1 MNGNRKET
9 LMKWNVRGLLLGLS
23 IPLTLLTAS
32 AGMAADIKERS
43 IKLGYGIPEEHP
55 LGQGVNRFAQLVLQK
70 SDGKIKVKGFPANVL
85 GSETQMISATIGNV
99 QQMVIPSSAAVV
111 SNVKEFALF
120 DLPFLFANEKEAD
133 AVLDGPVGKEL
144 LDKLTASNVIGLC
157 FWENGFRHVT
167 NSKHPINKGEDLQ
180 GLKIRTMPSP
190 VYIDSFNTLGANS
203 VPMSFSE
210 LFSAL
215 EMKAV
220 DAQENPYAIIHA
232 SKFDEVQ
239 KYLSVTKHSYA
250 PFVVM
255 VSKKFWDGLST
266 DEKTILQD
274 SCTEARDFQR
284 KYSRETNAKI
294 VEDLKAK
301 GMQLNEIDP
310 QETARMKE
318 QLQPVV
324 EKHTK
329 TIGEDLVKRTY
340 AEIEKVRAQN

>member
-1 MNGNRKET
+1 
-9 LMKWNVRGLLLGLS
+9 MKWNVRGLLLGLS

>member
-1 MNGNRKET
+1 
-9 LMKWNVRGLLLGLS
+9 
-23 IPLTLLTAS
+23 
-32 AGMAADIKERS
+32 
-43 IKLGYGIPEEHP
+43 
-55 LGQGVNRFAQLVLQK
+55 
-70 SDGKIKVKGFPANVL
+70 
-85 GSETQMISATIGNV
+85 
-99 QQMVIPSSAAVV
+99 MVIPSSAAVV

-210 LFSAL
+210 LFTAL

-255 VSKKFWDGLST
+255 VSKKFWDGLSP
-266 DEKTILQD
+266 DEKAVLQE

-284 KYSRETNAKI
+284 KFSRETNAKI